1 MLLLEYRQKN
11 FELSTLSLLELCKLS
26 CCYFPHKQQK
36 QQQQQSLSMPPV
48 TGDVDP
54 SDYIVTDLSS
64 TTSVHGPGKTAG
76 MTDIFQVQLI
86 LMGVLF
92 LVIFLLCSVCCC
104 FGSLAVTCHLCCIST
119 NLVRIIRK
127 QADTAPPPPQAQV
140 EVGAGDV
147 SVKVPGDKSGKK
159 SAKKTGK
166 KSKKSGK
173 A

>member
-1 MLLLEYRQKN
+1 
-11 FELSTLSLLELCKLS
+11 
-26 CCYFPHKQQK
+26 
-36 QQQQQSLSMPPV
+36 MPPV

-64 TTSVHGPGKTAG
+64 STTSVHGPGKGAAG